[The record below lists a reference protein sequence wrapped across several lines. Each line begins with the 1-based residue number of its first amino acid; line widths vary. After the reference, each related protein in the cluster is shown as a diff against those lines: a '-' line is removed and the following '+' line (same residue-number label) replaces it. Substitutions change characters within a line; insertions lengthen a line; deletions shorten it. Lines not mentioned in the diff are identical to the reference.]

1 MQRFAYLQPQ
11 TPAAPLQFAEK
22 CQCAAESWGSR

>member
-11 TPAAPLQFAEK
+11 TPAAQQSPVAPK
-22 CQCAAESWGSR
+22 GP